1 MALFND
7 PTGGLY
13 TKVGTTAPKP
23 GAPPRP
29 PGVGRDL
36 SGMPANPNALT
47 PPPAPPP
54 STLTTEGANV
64 GAAKL
69 AADAQRKRALG
80 GTLLNAAP
88 ATSVTPPVAGG
99 TPRTLIGY

>member
-1 MALFND
+1 MVMVFPFLVPLMALF
-7 PTGGLY
+7 GGI
-13 TKVGTTAPKP
+13 TKGGSPNPNV
-23 GAPPRP
+23 
-29 PGVGRDL
+29 
-36 SGMPANPNALT
+36 NPNALV

-69 AADAQRKRALG
+69 AADAQRKRAMG
-80 GTLLNAAP
+80 GTLLADAP